1 MGGDKEVGRKIETLE
16 IVAMQLALPLLLLL
30 LLLLLLFLLL
40 LLLLGEIRSNL
51 HTSVAP

>member
-30 LLLLLLFLLL
+30 LFLLL